1 MSDQSNRSMQQ
12 GANTAI
18 NAGRGAVRG
27 GKAAY
32 RAGKTAV
39 KAGKTFMRLPAPVQI
54 GIAVALVI
62 VMFAAVIVGGT
73 SSTSMDE
80 TWYLTAENAI
90 DKDNEAN
97 SPKTEDELTSVE
109 SEYNSVEKTSN
120 LASIIHEVKEEDRR
134 ALEAQL
140 QKTYPDKALTIE
152 CDTDTEEYYI
162 SDVFAL
168 SGSGSGS
175 SASAAQAAVD
185 WAIEKAK
192 ESEQGKWYYV
202 YYGTSG
208 TGKNGVKKSTN
219 CPICSPN
226 SASQGWQCIGFVS
239 AAYFHGAGVPSDI
252 HRSTTYC
259 HLGGFGTGGGGGG
272 GGTLDGKNPDD
283 VLRKWKKRNGEN
295 WEMITTGSLT
305 SGYLKDSELQAGDI
319 LLCYENGKSRHMA
332 LYAGDGK
339 VVESSG
345 GSMNGGKGGIY
356 YHKGTWTRKRT
367 RIAMRYTGGGS
378 ETVSTSGSAAN
389 QQVINGALAWARKI
403 AADDSW
409 TYGHGSFKC
418 CICNN
423 MKIKKFTCMPF
434 VAAAYAHGGGDPIMM
449 GNGKHVINLHDG
461 NFQGNLGKIWKKV
474 GLCKNLTISDLRP
487 GDVVIKWSSNNES
500 GHAWMYGGG
509 NDVIEATSGAGI
521 RVKSDAAQRLKRY
534 GTKDGNTSKNYV
546 MRYVG
551 QGGSDSST
559 SSASATSGG
568 MNAAEAIAR
577 CADAT
582 SWKLGTASSKYKRQS
597 GGKAYGPFSEIYKK
611 WYPNASKSS
620 DKSVAVGT
628 CCCHYARTCLTEA
641 IGRKVGDTLLPDQDI
656 KSKAKKSLTNTLSKY
671 GFTVT
676 EWDGKQSSLQ
686 RGDIISYARKS
697 GGGHVFIYLGGGIVA
712 EAGHSG
718 YYGHKAKLSSGGK
731 LGASSKKWAFISR
744 AGSSTPV
751 NVSSTAFA
759 TAGLS
764 GTTRSANDLPS
775 YKSVHILG
783 EIKQSDGKTEHL
795 KRRGSYQIGQSFAL
809 TDNGNFVVAWATQPS
824 TTKVCASLYDSSGK
838 HLDDKYVN
846 GYHANAS
853 TVSKDGEIWIGGWL
867 TGASNKVA
875 SLTATGKSLSSN
887 GTKALPARNSSGLAY
902 DRQTGKYILAAGG
915 TIRIYDSS
923 LKNCERKTY
932 KKHGSAYQDVG
943 AGGGI
948 IYACHSVKK
957 GNLKNGTGENYVDL
971 FRESDGAYLGSYFL
985 NYGELESCVIEKG
998 ELVLLIHVKGE
1009 GRCFIQWTGVN
1020 VLGGEGAGGFGFDS
1034 GALAGTTG
1042 ISKSDLEIL
1051 SAYSVSLANSE
1062 LVFLED
1068 AKQTTADDAITGRY
1082 FNKLES
1088 KLGSKAGKPVK
1099 LYWFGK
1105 DRGKADYEGDLKR
1118 KLKGAVLYDREYE
1131 ISESGD
1137 SIKITLKQRKAHEIM
1152 RDAFGLDPNA
1162 SYVNATTKMTAT
1174 EITGSDSDSATG
1186 SISGSGSASSTQDGI
1201 QKSIEWARNIAA
1213 DDRFTYGKGYGDYYD
1228 CPVCHGSTKK
1238 SELKYTCNPFV
1249 AAAFAHGTGDP
1260 LLMNHGNHKVRTSD
1274 WNFEGNRSKI
1284 WKKVGLCK
1292 DLSWPDI
1299 QPGDIFIQYAS
1310 GVGGHACIYGGGD
1323 ELIEATSGSGIT
1335 DRKSGAKKRF
1345 QSYQKGSK
1353 NFVMRYIGT
1362 GGGSGTSSSGST
1374 VQSIGG
1380 WTGKSGNGECYLGNA
1395 ASTKNMSQSGDQDG
1409 KEVLVSKCGTN
1420 WDYVIRWS
1428 DASKAL
1434 AASKIM
1440 YDACKND
1447 HVGYNNQNKAKSTSF
1462 YKQLVANKGDA
1473 SAISENCDTAC
1484 SQMVAAILRYLGV
1497 DMNDYVDSKSLYNT
1511 LKKRSEFTVY
1521 SSEAYTK
1528 STSKLRP
1535 GDILMRVNGN
1545 NHTAM
1550 VVQTKDGM
1558 EGVEAIQG
1566 GDGEVYTGLTGG
1578 TATNGEAGY
1587 TLAENTAQLLFNG
1600 KTEVRTINMGS
1611 SSMQDVVFGGY
1622 SNGGELTFPLPKGTW
1637 TFTSD
1642 RGWRWGRLHEGVDL
1656 GAAKGTPIYAAAA
1669 GTVVRSEYY
1678 SGYGN
1683 CIDIDHGGG
1692 MVTRYGH
1699 QSKLIAKKGDT
1710 VQAGQKIGE
1719 VGNTG
1724 HSFGNHLH
1732 FEVRI
1737 NGKSVDPKPY
1747 IGMSGMKPQ

>member
-12 GANTAI
+12 GANTAAS
-18 NAGRGAVRG
+18 AGRGAVRG

-39 KAGKTFMRLPAPVQI
+39 KAGKAFIRLPAPVQI
-54 GIAVALVI
+54 GIAIALVI

-109 SEYNSVEKTSN
+109 SEYNSIEKTSK
-120 LASIIHEVKEEDRR
+120 LAAIIHEVKEEDRT
-134 ALEAQL
+134 AIEEQL
-140 QKTYPDKALTIE
+140 QKTYPDKSLTIE

-162 SDVFAL
+162 SDVFAIN
-168 SGSGSGS
+168 GSGADS
-175 SASAAQAAVD
+175 SADASAA
-185 WAIEKAK
+185 
-192 ESEQGKWYYV
+192 
-202 YYGTSG
+202 GTS
-208 TGKNGVKKSTN
+208 
-219 CPICSPN
+219 
-226 SASQGWQCIGFVS
+226 
-239 AAYFHGAGVPSDI
+239 
-252 HRSTTYC
+252 
-259 HLGGFGTGGGGGG
+259 
-272 GGTLDGKNPDD
+272 
-283 VLRKWKKRNGEN
+283 
-295 WEMITTGSLT
+295 T
-305 SGYLKDSELQAGDI
+305 S
-319 LLCYENGKSRHMA
+319 
-332 LYAGDGK
+332 
-339 VVESSG
+339 
-345 GSMNGGKGGIY
+345 
-356 YHKGTWTRKRT
+356 
-367 RIAMRYTGGGS
+367 
-378 ETVSTSGSAAN
+378 AN
-389 QQVINGALAWARKI
+389 QQAINGALAWARKI

-409 TYGHGSFKC
+409 TYGHGSFEC
-418 CICNN
+418 CICNK

-449 GNGKHVINLHDG
+449 GKGRHVINLNDG
-461 NFQGNLGKIWKKV
+461 NFKGNLGKIWKKI
-474 GLCKNLTISDLRP
+474 GLCKDLTTNDLRP
-487 GDVVIKWSSNNES
+487 GDVVIKWDNNNQD
-500 GHAWMYGGG
+500 GHAWMYGG
-509 NDVIEATSGAGI
+509 NDEIIEATGNGGIHVINGAA
-521 RVKSDAAQRLKRY
+521 KRLKRY
-534 GTKDGNTSKNYV
+534 GKGSKNYV

-551 QGGSDSST
+551 QGDSST
-559 SSASATSGG
+559 TGSTSGAAATITSGG
-568 MNAAEAIAR
+568 KSQSRQDVINGACAWAVAIANDNSFHYGACNTVHPGVKMR
-577 CADAT
+577 VKPKVNSGHKMCSHHNGCYFCKTNNARSFKWIVDKEKTYCCNPFVHAAFSHGGGEPTMLKLCKDGRSYGFAT
-582 SWKLGTASSKYKRQS
+582 GEGYDTSKLFKKMGKISVSKLQKGDVLCTGSHAMLYI
-597 GGKAYGPFSEIYKK
+597 GNGKMAQAGSRDDNVKG
-611 WYPNASKSS
+611 SKSWNNSINVTKVYSS
-620 DKSVAVGT
+620 DYERV
-628 CCCHYARTCLTEA
+628 YRY
-641 IGRKVGDTLLPDQDI
+641 IG
-656 KSKAKKSLTNTLSKY
+656 N
-671 GFTVT
+671 
-676 EWDGKQSSLQ
+676 
-686 RGDIISYARKS
+686 
-697 GGGHVFIYLGGGIVA
+697 GGGIM
-712 EAGHSG
+712 ELPS
-718 YYGHKAKLSSGGK
+718 
-731 LGASSKKWAFISR
+731 GAS
-744 AGSSTPV
+744 
-751 NVSSTAFA
+751 
-759 TAGLS
+759 
-764 GTTRSANDLPS
+764 GTSRSASELPS
-775 YKSVHILG
+775 YKSIHILG
-783 EIKQSDGKTEHL
+783 EIKQSDGKIKHL
-795 KRRGSYQIGQSFAL
+795 DRRGAYQIGQSFAL
-809 TDNGNFVVAWATQPS
+809 TESGNFVVAWATQPS
-824 TTKVCASLYDSSGK
+824 TTRVCASLYDENGK
-838 HLDDKYVN
+838 RLADQYVN
-846 GYHANAS
+846 GHHANSS
-853 TVSKDGEIWIGGWL
+853 TTSKDGEIWIGGWL
-867 TGASNKVA
+867 SGNSDKVA
-875 SLTATGKSLSSN
+875 CLSVSGNSLSSA
-887 GTKALPARNSSGLAY
+887 GTKELPARNSSGLAY
-902 DRQTGKYILAAGG
+902 DRQTGKYILGAGG
-915 TIRIYDSS
+915 TLRIYDSS
-923 LKNCERKTY
+923 LKTREKKIY
-932 KKHGSAYQDVG
+932 KKHGDTYQDIC

-948 IYACHSVKK
+948 IYTCHSVKK
-957 GNLKNGTGENYVDL
+957 GNMRNGSGENYVDL
-971 FRESDGAYLGSYFL
+971 YRESDGAYLGSYKL
-985 NYGELESCVIEKG
+985 NYGELESCVIKNG
-998 ELVLLIHVKGE
+998 ELILFIHVKGE

-1020 VLGGEGAGGFGFDS
+1020 VLGGDGAAGFGFNSD
-1034 GALAGTTG
+1034 ALAGTTG

-1051 SAYSVSLANSE
+1051 SAYSVSLANTE
-1062 LVFLED
+1062 LVFLKD
-1068 AKQTTADDAITGRY
+1068 AKQTTKDDAITGRY

-1088 KLGSKAGKPVK
+1088 KLGSSAGKPVK

-1118 KLKGAVLYDREYE
+1118 KLRGAVLYDREYE

-1152 RDAFGLDPNA
+1152 RDAFGLDANA

-1186 SISGSGSASSTQDGI
+1186 SISGSGSASSTQEGI
-1201 QKSIEWARNIAA
+1201 QKSIEWARKIAA

-1260 LLMNHGNHKVRTSD
+1260 LLMNHGKHKVRTSD

-1292 DLSWPDI
+1292 NLSWSDI
-1299 QPGDIFIQYAS
+1299 QPGDIFINYAS

-1335 DRKSGAKKRF
+1335 DKKSGAKKRF
-1345 QSYQKGSK
+1345 KSYQKGNK
-1353 NFVMRYIGT
+1353 NFVMRYIGS
-1362 GGGSGTSSSGST
+1362 GSGASTSSSGSAAAS
-1374 VQSIGG
+1374 VNG
-1380 WTGKSGNGECYLGNA
+1380 WTGKSSNGKCYLGNA
-1395 ASTKNMSQSGDQDG
+1395 ASPKNMSQSGDQDG
-1409 KEVLVSKCGTN
+1409 KEVLVSKCGTD
-1420 WDYVIRWS
+1420 WDYVIRWN

-1484 SQMVAAILRYLGV
+1484 AQMVAAILRYLGV
-1497 DMNDYVDSKSLYNT
+1497 DMNDYVDSKGLYNT
-1511 LKKRSEFTVY
+1511 LKKKSEFTVY
-1521 SSEAYTK
+1521 SSKDYTK
-1528 STSKLRP
+1528 STSNLRP
-1535 GDILMRVNGN
+1535 GDILLRVNGN

-1558 EGVEAIQG
+1558 EGVEAITS

-1600 KTEVRTINMGS
+1600 RSESRTITMGS
-1611 SSMQDVVFGGY
+1611 GSSMQDVVFGGY

-1642 RGWRWGRLHEGVDL
+1642 RGFRWGKMHEGVDL
-1656 GAAKGTPIYAAAA
+1656 GAGKGTPIYAAAA
-1669 GTVVRSEYY
+1669 GTVVRSEYF

-1692 MVTRYGH
+1692 MITRYGH